1 MLKKITQTLKKKV
14 QNPEALELA
23 LKILKQNTKEG
34 SFTLEH
40 NLRVALIVQRMGL
53 KEDVILAALSN
64 NLPLDKLFEAKN
76 NPVFK
81 EVFFIL
87 KNFQKLKGIFDLKMA
102 LEKKPLKKW
111 QKIALDLQAENIR
124 KMFFVLSQDLRP
136 VFLMLGIALDE
147 MRNLQHFNKETR
159 AKKSLEALEIFSP
172 LAYSLGALKIKGEL
186 EDFAFPQLYFKE
198 YQWLLENMQEK
209 TAELEKMAKKMEP
222 IIEEQLKKEGVKF
235 IKIESRGKHYFSLY
249 QKLLRYNLDLDRI
262 YDLVALRIITGTV
275 EDCYKALGAVHRAFR
290 PLEGRIKDYIA
301 KPKQNGYRALQTTVF
316 CPACKRYIEIQIK
329 TEEMHKV
336 AEYGLASHL
345 VYKQQGE
352 NSKIQYHWMNQLRQW
367 QEETKNPQDMQMFLK
382 NDIFKNKVFVFT
394 PKKEIIEL
402 PQGSTPIDLAYAIH
416 SDIGEHCVGAKV
428 NGKMVSLNKHLETGQ
443 TVEILT
449 SKAKSPSSDWLR
461 IAKTPK
467 AQGKIKEFFEKVK
480 GISFRK
486 ERGDVPT
493 DEKKEEKG
501 LSQTIKE
508 KLSFLGKIMPKKKK
522 EDAVLIGKQKGIAYK
537 IAKCCQP
544 SPKDAI
550 SAFLTLSQ
558 PASIHKQTC
567 QNFLKLQEKSP
578 ERIME
583 AEWL

>member
-14 QNPEALELA
+14 QNPEALSLA

-34 SFTLEH
+34 FFRLEH
-40 NLRVALIVQRMGL
+40 NLRVALIVQQMGF
-53 KEDVILAALSN
+53 KEDVILAALLN
-64 NLPLDKLFEAKN
+64 GLAENKLLEARN

-87 KNFQKLKGIFDLKMA
+87 KNFQKLKGVFDLKMA

-111 QKIALDLQAENIR
+111 QKIALDLQSENIR

-136 VFLMLGIALDE
+136 VFLILAIALDE
-147 MRNLQHFNKETR
+147 MENLHHFNQDLR

-198 YQWLLENMQEK
+198 YQWLRENVKEK
-209 TAELEKMAKKMEP
+209 TASLEKMAKNMEP
-222 IIEEQLKKEGVKF
+222 IIEDQLKKEGVNF
-235 IKIESRGKHYFSLY
+235 LKIESRGKHYFSLY
-249 QKLLRYNLDLDRI
+249 QKLLRYNLDLDKI
-262 YDLVALRIITGTV
+262 YDLVALRIITETV
-275 EDCYKALGAVHRAFR
+275 EDCYRALGAVHRAFK
-290 PLEGRIKDYIA
+290 PQEGRIKDYIA
-301 KPKQNGYRALQTTVF
+301 KPKQNGYQAIQTTVF
-316 CPACKRYIEIQIK
+316 CPDCKRHIEIQIK
-329 TEEMHKV
+329 TKEMHRL
-336 AEYGLASHL
+336 AEYGPASHL
-345 VYKQQGE
+345 AYKKPGG

-367 QEETKNPQDMQMFLK
+367 QEETKNPENLQTFLK
-382 NDIFKNKVFVFT
+382 NDIFKNSIFVFT

-402 PQGSTPIDLAYAIH
+402 PKGATPIDFAYAIH
-416 SDIGEHCVGAKV
+416 SDIGEHCLGAKI

-467 AQGKIKEFFEKVK
+467 AQGKIKEFFERVK

-486 ERGDVPT
+486 EREEAPT
-493 DEKKEEKG
+493 DKKVEEKG
-501 LSQTIKE
+501 LSQMIKE

-522 EDAVLIGKQKGIAYK
+522 EYAVLIGKQKGVAYK
-537 IAKCCQP
+537 IAKCCSPQ
-544 SPKDAI
+544 PKDTIA
-550 SAFLTLSQ
+550 AFLTLSE

-578 ERIME
+578 QRVME
-583 AEWL
+583 ASYI